1 MAAVCKQ
8 PYPAHCGPVRQVEET
23 QSQWRKQETL
33 IQSLMEEKNIFQF
46 KIYLHATLKQFF
58 EIKGTKLAPE

>member
-33 IQSLMEEKNIFQF
+33 IQSLMEEKISSSL
-46 KIYLHATLKQFF
+46 KYIYTL
-58 EIKGTKLAPE
+58 P